1 MIKNKKILSLF
12 LFVASG
18 LVLVAF
24 QNCAP
29 AAFKSLE
36 GVDLASNTGLNDPN
50 VGSGGDDGSGNGA
63 GNGDGNSNGSG
74 NGGSNPGG
82 DIGNGGGSYSE
93 KCDDYAAKGWSSKE
107 ECLKDGGW
115 HLVVEVPAGGG
126 TPTTG
131 SVDDLYRHIE
141 AGTDV
146 KVIIPEQRL
155 YSNGAALSIVM
166 SGNEECQQVYRS
178 QKGSRPIYCLTSAR
192 FAGETLGE
200 VAHGSARYGTDGSIF
215 CASTSRV
222 GGNGCTVDP
231 LRYKWYI
238 RY

>member
-1 MIKNKKILSLF
+1 MIKNRKILSLSLF
-12 LFVASG
+12 LASG
-18 LVLVAF
+18 LILVAF

-36 GVDLASNTGLNDPN
+36 GVDLASNVDVSGPN
-50 VGSGGDDGSGNGA
+50 AGSGGDDGSGNGA
-63 GNGDGNSNGSG
+63 SDGNSNGSNDG
-74 NGGSNPGG
+74 ESNSGDGSS
-82 DIGNGGGSYSE
+82 NGGGSYSE

-155 YSNGAALSIVM
+155 YANGSALNIVM

-192 FAGETLGE
+192 FAGETLNE
-200 VAHGSARYGTDGSIF
+200 VAHGSARYGTDGSIV
-215 CASTSRV
+215 CASTSRI